1 MKVLI
6 CGSRNWEDPGL
17 MIDTIEEYI
26 YSLPRHTIII
36 HGGAR
41 GADTLAGI
49 TAESRGL
56 EVREYPANWKEFGR
70 RAGPIRNATM
80 LAKEKPDLVVAFTL
94 NLAESRGTKDMVQRA
109 IAAGIPV
116 EVKP

>member
-6 CGSRNWEDPGL
+6 CGSRDWDDRDP
-17 MIDTIEEYI
+17 ITEYI
-26 YSLPRHTIII
+26 YSLRKGTIII
-36 HGGAR
+36 HGAAR
-41 GADTLAGI
+41 GADTLAGTI
-49 TAESRGL
+49 ARSRGL
-56 EVREYPANWKEFGR
+56 EVREHPANWEEFGR

-94 NLAESRGTKDMVQRA
+94 NLAESKGTKDMVQRA